1 MMNWIKNHLALITKI
16 FLWLL
21 LLQFFL
27 QTFVTFGL
35 GLDWSI
41 WTLIWMWKEFLII
54 ILTIFVVWFLA
65 RKVDKSKLEN
75 MREEFPLKTFV
86 FMFFV
91 TLLVAFIISMFKSDI
106 INFVLSV
113 RYSMFGFFIFVL
125 FFAISYL
132 FFDKKSEDLAGRYN
146 KIIKYILIGSLAW
159 WLIIWLVPS
168 TLRHVGYNQWNFEW
182 DMWIR
187 PPAAYYTE
195 LSKWFVRNQFVFERP
210 ISLWFFLVVFWP
222 LFFMLVLYRKW
233 PKDWI
238 VRWWLYGIILL
249 STFSRAAWWAWFIQ
263 TVIMFFLL
271 YGKDWKK
278 LSLYF
283 FGPIILLLW
292 VVSYYGHDQI
302 LNRQYSNTWHM
313 KEITIALEKV
323 SESPF
328 FGKWA
333 ASAWPASHHL
343 WEWKEYNP
351 ENQYLQI
358 WIEYGLLAFAWWM
371 FLYIYLH
378 MIWFWAWKDWKMVK
392 QTKDMSRLSLIM
404 IAFSLWL
411 LWLSIEW
418 IVLHSFID
426 RMIVYPFVALFGIY
440 YAIYYKEKNHLNSIQ
455 PK

>member
-1 MMNWIKNHLALITKI
+1 MINWIKNHLALITKI

-35 GLDWSI
+35 ELDWSI

-65 RKVDKSKLEN
+65 RKVNKTKLEK
-75 MREEFPLKTFV
+75 MREEFPLKTFI

-132 FFDKKSEDLAGRYN
+132 FFDKKSEDLAVRYN

-159 WLIIWLVPS
+159 RLIIWLVPS
-168 TLRHVGYNQWNFEW
+168 TLRHVWYNQWNFEW

-195 LSKWFVRNQFVFERP
+195 LSKWFVRNQFIFERP

-222 LFFMLVLYRKW
+222 LFFMLVLYRKS

-238 VRWWLYGIILL
+238 MRWWLYGIILL
-249 STFSRAAWWAWFIQ
+249 STYSRAAWWAWFIQ
-263 TVIMFFLL
+263 TVIMFLIL
-271 YGKDWKK
+271 YGRNWKK
-278 LSLYF
+278 LALYF
-283 FGPIILLLW
+283 FGPVILLLW
-292 VVSYYGHDQI
+292 IVSYFWHDQI

-313 KEITIALEKV
+313 KEITLALEKV

-333 ASAWPASHHL
+333 ASAGPASHHL
-343 WEWKEYNP
+343 WEDKEYNP

-378 MIWFWAWKDWKMVK
+378 MIWFWAWKDWKNVK

-418 IVLHSFID
+418 IVLHSFVD
-426 RMIVYPFVALFGIY
+426 RMIVYPFVALFGVY
-440 YAIYYKEKNHLNSIQ
+440 YAIYYKEKNHLN
-455 PK
+455 